1 MALSS
6 NNILYHSSG
15 IQEWLCCAGLAEGQD
30 VGGGAV
36 TWKLPWGCRICF
48 LDGARTWPS
57 AGGLRSSPRGLLLRL
72 LGCPHNTTASSL
84 RARDPRD
91 GERKQGRRLRVLDDL
106 GSEGTRH
113 HSCITLLIR
122 SSSLS
127 SACIRGKGSWPP
139 FFRRGGESRNFWT
152 YFEIA
157 AFSSTKLSLLGYT
170 GPLTNPGHTKIIS
183 KFSCFSRI

>member
-127 SACIRGKGSWPP
+127 SACIRGKGGWPP
-139 FFRRGGESRNFWT
+139 IFKEGENQGISGR
-152 YFEIA
+152 IL
-157 AFSSTKLSLLGYT
+157 KSLHSPAQSFLCLDTLG
-170 GPLTNPGHTKIIS
+170 L
-183 KFSCFSRI
+183 